1 MRVGG
6 LAFSHRIRE
15 AMRSGQLAPFGGEG
29 GVVEVDETY
38 IGRKACTEN
47 RRGYAHKMAV
57 LSLAHRE
64 SG

>member
-1 MRVGG
+1 
-6 LAFSHRIRE
+6 
-15 AMRSGQLAPFGGEG
+15 MRSGQLALLGGEG

-38 IGRKACTEN
+38 IGRKACTEK

-57 LSLAHRE
+57 LSLVHRE